1 MQVHDDDDIEVLM
14 ERLSTLEQM
23 FVLAR
28 TWEAIEVMM
37 LDEKTRARMQAARK
51 ARS

>member
-14 ERLSTLEQM
+14 ERLSPLEQM

>member
-14 ERLSTLEQM
+14 QRLSPFERM